1 MRFGGKW
8 VADDPAFAREQIE
21 KMIAS
26 GELTRDQGEEL
37 LRMRYRSKEPN
48 VQGNPIARCDDD

>member
-1 MRFGGKW
+1 MSCGGKW